1 MAGLIFLFTCQEK
14 KPPELST
21 PLPSQTELEQRLQ
34 KLELKWKILQKD
46 HPPAVETA
54 DFQFNLAQ
62 AKKSFAENNLVQAEE
77 FIKKAESWMEK
88 NQSRYYLIHR
98 QKIELGMISEDPAKL
113 WKEAEEFWEKEKQAF
128 LNRDIESAQLYS
140 KAGFE
145 QAELA
150 VLSAKKS
157 NLPAEKKVNY
167 LLKYAEALSQKGEQT
182 KAQQMRKDAGRI
194 IKKQIGL
201 LSDQI
206 NWCLSGTIPLC
217 ELKKVRE
224 SREDFLKA
232 KNLLVQSWEQIEQL
246 VNLGNQIFPREFFLP
261 GSRELI
267 DQWIEEQ
274 EKYLQS

>member
-1 MAGLIFLFTCQEK
+1 M
-14 KPPELST
+14 
-21 PLPSQTELEQRLQ
+21 
-34 KLELKWKILQKD
+34 
-46 HPPAVETA
+46 ETA

-62 AKKSFAENNLVQAEE
+62 AKKSLAENNLAQAEKYL
-77 FIKKAESWMEK
+77 KKAESWVEE

-98 QKIELGMISEDPAKL
+98 QRIQLGTASEDPAKL
-113 WKEAEEFWEKEKQAF
+113 WKEAEGFWEKEKQAF
-128 LNRDIESAQLYS
+128 LNEDIESAQLYS

-157 NLPAEKKVNY
+157 NLPAEKKVSY

-182 KAQQMRKDAGRI
+182 KAQKVRKDAGGI

-246 VNLGNQIFPREFFLP
+246 VNLGNQIFPGEFFLP
-261 GSRELI
+261 GSKELI

-274 EKYLQS
+274 EKYLQSQGR